1 MVRFG
6 PVCDSRLG
14 GGKCAVIGTGDAHRV
29 ASPHATAISLRT
41 AVTTLLAGYRER
53 LTEDGKES
61 RAGVTP
67 ASGVK

>member
-14 GGKCAVIGTGDAHRV
+14 GGKCAVVGAGDAHRA
-29 ASPHATAISLRT
+29 ASPHATTVSLHT
-41 AVTTLLAGYRER
+41 AVTTLLVGYRER
-53 LTEDGKES
+53 LTDDGKES
-61 RAGVTP
+61 RVGVTP